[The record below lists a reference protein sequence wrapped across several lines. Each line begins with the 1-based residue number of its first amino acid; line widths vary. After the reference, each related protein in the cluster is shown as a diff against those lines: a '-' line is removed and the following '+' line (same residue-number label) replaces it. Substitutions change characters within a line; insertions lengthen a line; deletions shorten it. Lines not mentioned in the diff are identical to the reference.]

1 MSVTLGSS
9 HRQFQPSPGAR
20 IVLRD
25 AEWVVRRIDLSSD
38 GGWQLTCDGVS
49 EVVRG
54 RTALF
59 LTELEEEIR
68 LLDPAETELVIDE
81 SPRFGSG
88 LLHIESHLRSQV
100 PNDHRIY
107 LAHRAAMDP
116 VPYQLDPALQ
126 ALRQHRQR
134 ILIADAV
141 GLGKTL
147 EAGVL
152 VSELIQRGRGHRILV
167 VTLKS
172 MLTQFQKEFWNRFTI
187 PLIRLDS
194 IGLARVR
201 SRIPA
206 NHNPF
211 HFYDRTI
218 ISIDTLKGDLEY
230 RNYLENAWW
239 DIIVIDECHNV
250 ADRGT
255 SSQRARL
262 AKLLARRSDTL
273 IMLSATPHD
282 GRARSFASLVNMLD
296 PTAISDP
303 EEYRAEDFRD
313 KGLVVR
319 RFKKDIQ
326 SQVGSAFKERLVRC
340 ERHAASLP
348 EEQAYEALLAIPF
361 TIGGRHDGGKRAALV
376 RIGLQKALFS
386 SPAAARESVAARI
399 KVLQQAE
406 ETDDTLAEIAGL
418 RDLDCALAA
427 IQMADYAK
435 YRRLLALLQSTDYA
449 WNATASADRLV
460 IFSERIET
468 LRFLHEHLREN
479 LRLRPDALALLH
491 GGLADTEQQALVEAF
506 GKTESPL
513 RLLLCSD
520 VAAEGLNLH
529 YLSHRLI
536 HFDMPWSLMVF
547 QQRNG
552 RIDRYGQTVT
562 PVIAYLIT
570 ESANPQIRGDMRI
583 LEVLQQKDEQ
593 AYKNIGDPSVF
604 MNVYDVALE
613 ERLTEQAMA
622 DGMSPETFD
631 ATYQPK
637 PDEGEDFLS
646 LFLAAPEKTTDT
658 SPAPNPLDQIAE
670 LPRLFTS
677 DFDFCREALTALDR
691 LQARCQWSADAAQRR
706 LQLTVPEELRIRLR
720 QLPRE
725 LWPEIGEFVLT
736 DDARQIQREVERC
749 RQDETAWPKLHYLW
763 PQHVVMEWLVDRL
776 RAAFGRHRAPVLRIP
791 DFPADEVTFL
801 IAGTIPNRKGQPLVV
816 HWLAVGCRDGVCGT
830 TEDLTDYLT
839 RTGFGRKP
847 HPNPARLFD
856 LAPLQGQLPV
866 AVAAA
871 RREVI
876 RRRDAFDADLQTQ
889 LAQQRAE
896 LDRLRFRQFEQLEL
910 KLERSDQAEAFKTY
924 RRGERTKEIR
934 SIFEEYERWIED
946 TLTTVPDPYL
956 QVIAAICG
964 GSA

>member
-1 MSVTLGSS
+1 MSATLRSS
-9 HRQFQPSPGAR
+9 NRSLNLSPGAR

-68 LLDPAETELVIDE
+68 VLDPAETELVIDQ
-81 SPRFGSG
+81 SPRFASG
-88 LLHIESHLRSQV
+88 LLHIESHLRAQV
-100 PNDHRIY
+100 PNDQRIH
-107 LAHRAAMDP
+107 LAHRAAMDL

-147 EAGVL
+147 EAGIL
-152 VSELIQRGRGHRILV
+152 VSELIQRGRGNRILV
-167 VTLKS
+167 VALKS

-187 PLIRLDS
+187 PLVRLDS

-201 SRIPA
+201 SRIPT

-211 HFYDRTI
+211 HYYDRTI

-326 SQVGSAFKERLVRC
+326 SQVGSAFKDRLVRC

-386 SPAAARESVAARI
+386 SPAAARQSVAARI
-399 KVLQQAE
+399 KVLEQGSE
-406 ETDDTLAEIAGL
+406 SPDTLAEIAGL
-418 RDLDCALAA
+418 QTLDRALGM
-427 IQMADYAK
+427 ISPADFAK
-435 YRRLLALLQSTDYA
+435 YQRLSALLRSPDYG
-449 WNATASADRLV
+449 WNPRADDDRLV

-468 LRFLHEHLREN
+468 LRFLHAQLSQD
-479 LRLRPDALALLH
+479 LRLRPEAVALLH
-491 GGLADTEQQALVEAF
+491 GGLADTEQQALVETF
-506 GKTESPL
+506 GQSESPL

-529 YLSHRLI
+529 YRSHRLI

-552 RIDRYGQTVT
+552 RIDRYGQTET
-562 PVIAYLIT
+562 PVIVYLIT
-570 ESANPQIRGDMRI
+570 ESANPRIRGDMRI
-583 LEVLQQKDEQ
+583 LEVLQQKDDQ
-593 AYKNIGDPSVF
+593 AYRNIGDPSVF
-604 MNVYDVALE
+604 MNVYDAAAE

-622 DGMSPETFD
+622 DGMSPEVFD

-637 PDEGEDFLS
+637 ADEGEDFLNW
-646 LFLAAPEKTTDT
+646 FLSPPSDADGVKTEPDALQQVAEAPG
-658 SPAPNPLDQIAE
+658 
-670 LPRLFTS
+670 LFTS

-691 LQARCQWSADAAQRR
+691 LHTRGEWSADSAQRR
-706 LQLTVPEELRIRLR
+706 IQLTVPDDLKIRLR

-725 LWPEIGEFVLT
+725 LWPEIGQFVLT
-736 DDARQIQREVERC
+736 DDARQIQQEVARC
-749 RQDETAWPKLHYLW
+749 RQDEMAWPKLHYLW

-776 RAAFGRHRAPVLRIP
+776 RAAFGRHTAPVLRIP
-791 DFPADEVTFL
+791 GFPADEITFL
-801 IAGTIPNRKGQPLVV
+801 ISGTIPNRKGQPLVV
-816 HWLAVGCRDGVCGT
+816 HWLAVGCRNGVCGA
-830 TEDLTDYLT
+830 TESLNDWLA
-839 RTGFGRKP
+839 RTGFGQSA
-847 HPNPARLFD
+847 HPNPAKLFAT
-856 LAPLQGQLPV
+856 APLQGLLPA

-871 RREVI
+871 RRELI
-876 RRRDAFDADLQTQ
+876 RRRDSFDAELQRQ
-889 LAQQRAE
+889 LERQRAE
-896 LDRLRFRQFEQLEL
+896 LERLKGRQFEQLEL
-910 KLERSDQAEAFKTY
+910 KLDSSDQAEAFKNY
-924 RRGERTKEIR
+924 RRSERSREIHA
-934 SIFEEYERWIED
+934 IFDEYERWIED
-946 TLTTVPDPYL
+946 TLSTVPDPYL
-956 QVIAAICG
+956 QVIAAIAG